1 MARKL
6 IKVGGFYVAYEITS
20 TLALAAA
27 VAWGLN
33 LPGL

>member
-6 IKVGGFYVAYEITS
+6 IKVGGYYVAYEITS

-27 VAWGLN
+27 IACGFN